1 VHCSDIICLAG
12 GLGQHVGPAAK
23 LKILVFKYLTCLDW
37 KLNQELFAKKLFF
50 PVMYGTSF
58 IYGRKT
64 GKQAAGSQ
72 ATGRQTDRRQIDRIA
87 FCLVH
92 FCGHFVIYI
101 V

>member
-1 VHCSDIICLAG
+1 
-12 GLGQHVGPAAK
+12 VGPAAK

-64 GKQAAGSQ
+64 GRQAAGS
-72 ATGRQTDRRQIDRIA
+72 
-87 FCLVH
+87 
-92 FCGHFVIYI
+92 
-101 V
+101 